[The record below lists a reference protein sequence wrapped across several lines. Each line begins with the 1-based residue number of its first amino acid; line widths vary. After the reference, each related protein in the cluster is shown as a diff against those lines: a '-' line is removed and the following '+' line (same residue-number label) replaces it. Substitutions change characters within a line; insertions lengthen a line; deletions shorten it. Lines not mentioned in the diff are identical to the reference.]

1 MGKGVDDIR
10 ARRKKQ
16 HEEESDQKRERNQQI
31 ADKINETVPAIV
43 ATIERL
49 GYPERRGPFHYAE
62 FAEIEGQEY
71 VVWDIWHDFEDCPH
85 SLYISA
91 EGHMI
96 IDRKKIVDPVEVGGY
111 MHEKYGVGTRVKDAV
126 IRGLEA
132 MANFKP

>member
-1 MGKGVDDIR
+1 MGKGVDDIH

-16 HEEESDQKRERNQQI
+16 REEKSDQERKRNQEI

-49 GYPERRGPFHYAE
+49 GYPERQGPFHDARI
-62 FAEIEGQEY
+62 AEIEGQEY
-71 VVWDIWHDFEDCPH
+71 VVWEVWSDFEDCPH
-85 SLYISA
+85 SLYVSA

-96 IDRKKIVDPVEVGGY
+96 IDREKIVEPFEVGGY
-111 MHEKYGVGTRVKDAV
+111 MHEKHGIGTRAKDAV

-132 MANFKP
+132 MANFEP